1 MTQQSAVQVAAC
13 PIVRRHL
20 SSLQPWSVYLFS
32 MIQAIR
38 SGAAVQAVT
47 YLTLTFDVIDH

>member
-13 PIVRRHL
+13 PIIRRYT

-32 MIQAIR
+32 MM
-38 SGAAVQAVT
+38 
-47 YLTLTFDVIDH
+47 